1 MSRYAWLRD
10 GRPDTGGGAGP
21 PDPVSDL
28 CCRPSQIPKLQREG
42 INLEVRSILNANQ
55 MLLAKEQA
63 TLDLSNWD
71 EDLIAKVGEVVVVVG
86 RGVSVGGQR
95 ASAGTGVPLHES
107 MYVAQS
113 HAAGVGCEPG
123 RDD

>member
-1 MSRYAWLRD
+1 MQRRRVISQVSLAVGLVGPGAVGKALLEQLRVAVRLAPRWEARHGGW
-10 GRPDTGGGAGP
+10 GRA

-28 CCRPSQIPKLQREG
+28 RGRPSQIPKLQREG

-71 EDLIAKVGEVVVVVG
+71 EDLIAKVGEG
-86 RGVSVGGQR
+86 
-95 ASAGTGVPLHES
+95 
-107 MYVAQS
+107 
-113 HAAGVGCEPG
+113 
-123 RDD
+123 